1 MIVFIPRKLKYKKF
15 QKSKGYHDK
24 CFKKFIPQLGS
35 FGLKAK
41 IAFLLNFKHI
51 EMFRILLVRQLK
63 SYIKKPKI
71 KINAHPMV
79 AISKKASG
87 LRMGKGKASI
97 KYWVYFV
104 KKGKMIFEL
113 SPKIP
118 EPVA

>member
-63 SYIKKPKI
+63 SYIKKTKD
-71 KINAHPMV
+71 KNKCTSNGSNFKE
-79 AISKKASG
+79 SKWFTNGERKSF
-87 LRMGKGKASI
+87 
-97 KYWVYFV
+97 Y
-104 KKGKMIFEL
+104 
-113 SPKIP
+113 
-118 EPVA
+118 